1 MPKATLFDRIQ
12 EGVREKQGWPIMQS
26 KDEEYI
32 IAERLILAVE
42 LPFNAA
48 GPVCPLQ
55 IPPGRTGENNKELA
69 TNWYQYININA
80 LQLVFLV
87 LNL

>member
-12 EGVREKQGWPIMQS
+12 EGVREKQGRPIMQS

-42 LPFNAA
+42 LPFIAA

-55 IPPGRTGENNKELA
+55 ILLVPGQTGENNKELA
-69 TNWYQYININA
+69 TNW
-80 LQLVFLV
+80 
-87 LNL
+87 